1 MSSPATL
8 ELGDTP
14 LTPEIL
20 AAAATGRP
28 TLILSP
34 QGLGRMAAA
43 RSLVERTIATGEPA
57 YGITTG
63 LGARSGERLDASQ
76 LADFSLATIRGRAHA
91 VGPEE
96 PVAVVRAAMIVRL
109 HTLLSGFAGASL
121 AVAEHL
127 CTCLNAGLTPV
138 VPSIASVGVSDLTW
152 NATMALALI
161 GEGRMRDAEGN
172 AGPGDAM
179 MADHG
184 LSRLAP
190 GPRDGLALV
199 SNSCA
204 TAGAAALALVVA
216 DTVFEAAQTAAALSL
231 EAFQGNLGPFSRP
244 VLAVK
249 PQHGQDLAAEG
260 LRRRLDGSALHD
272 LARARRLQ
280 DPISFRNI
288 PQIHGTVAAALDFA
302 RAAVMA
308 EINGASDNPVALVE
322 EGRVVSCGAYFT
334 SELGNAIETLNRS
347 FVHLTF
353 GQLARMAKHLDPA
366 FSGLPVFL
374 AGPSGGNG
382 FAPLLKTAE
391 ALAAE
396 LCHAAQ
402 PPSLWP
408 SINANG
414 VEDCLS
420 TAPVAVRALARIGE
434 LSAHLTAIEL
444 LIAARALD
452 LRGTAG
458 DAAPALRAVLTEVR
472 ARSSGDIGNRPLGAD
487 VERLAHAIR
496 SPASPFTIR

>member
-1 MSSPATL
+1 MSSRATL
-8 ELGDTP
+8 ELGETQ

-28 TLILSP
+28 TVTLSP
-34 QGLGRMAAA
+34 QGLDRMAAA
-43 RSLVERTIATGEPA
+43 RRLIDRTIATGEPA

-63 LGARSGERLDASQ
+63 LGARSGERLDATQ
-76 LADFSLATIRGRAHA
+76 LADFSRATIRGRAHA

-96 PVAVVRAAMIVRL
+96 PAEVVRAAMIVRL
-109 HTLLSGFAGASL
+109 HTLLGGFAGASR

-127 CTCLNAGLTPV
+127 RDCLNAGLTPV
-138 VPSIASVGVSDLTW
+138 VPSIGSVGASDLTW

-161 GEGRMRDAEGN
+161 GEGTMRDAAGQ
-172 AGPGDAM
+172 AGPSVEMLAG
-179 MADHG
+179 HG
-184 LSRLAP
+184 IPPLVP
-190 GPRDGLALV
+190 GARDGLALV
-199 SNSCA
+199 SNACA

-231 EAFQGNLGPFSRP
+231 EAFHGNLGPFSRP

-272 LARARRLQ
+272 PARARRLQ

-288 PQIHGTVAAALDFA
+288 PQIHGTMAAALEFA
-302 RAAVMA
+302 RDAVMA

-353 GQLARMAKHLDPA
+353 GQLARMAKHLDPL

-391 ALAAE
+391 ALAAD
-396 LCHAAQ
+396 LSHAAQ

-434 LSAHLTAIEL
+434 LSARLTAIEL
-444 LIAARALD
+444 LIAARALE

-458 DAAPALRAVLTEVR
+458 EAAPAIRAVLAGVR
-472 ARSSGDIGNRPLGAD
+472 ALSSGDIDNRPLGAD
-487 VERLAHAIR
+487 VERLAQVLRA
-496 SPASPFTIR
+496 PASPFTM